1 MLIENYKVLIICFST
16 SIVLSMLSNKIAQ
29 KFNIFDYPDNSR
41 KFHDKKTALTGG
53 IIIFFSIFF
62 FILLQVIKFANLNV
76 QSFQDITQHMA
87 LILGCSIF
95 FLIGLIDDIKDLSP
109 NKKIF
114 FFIITLILLIFIDD
128 DLNIRNISLS
138 VLDYNFSIGLFSYFW
153 TIICFLLF
161 INALNMFDG
170 INLQVSI
177 YSFIS
182 ILYLIS
188 FHSFLNDFLIVVGFS
203 LLCFSVLNYSSKS
216 FLGNSGSYL
225 LGFLIGFM
233 FVKTYNIEKNI
244 YADHIV
250 LLMIIPGLDLIRLF
264 FSRIL
269 KKRHPFSPD
278 RDHLHHY
285 LLNKFSSTNTF
296 LIISF
301 IIWVP
306 FFIAKF
312 TGLIFLIL
320 IYQFIFYFTL
330 IIYLGKKNI
339 RYS

>member
-1 MLIENYKVLIICFST
+1 VFIETYKILIICFSS
-16 SIVLSMLSNKIAQ
+16 SIILSVLSSKIAQ
-29 KFNIFDYPDNSR
+29 KFNIFDYPDSSR

-53 IIIFFSIFF
+53 IIIFFSISIFF
-62 FILLQVIKFANLNV
+62 LLHLINYANQNV
-76 QSFQDITQHMA
+76 QSIQDINQYMT

-95 FLIGLIDDIKDLSP
+95 FLLGLIDDIKNLSP

-128 DLNIRNISLS
+128 DMNIRNISLS
-138 VLDYNFSIGLFSYFW
+138 VLDYNFSIGAFSYFW
-153 TIICFLLF
+153 TVICFLLF

-170 INLQVSI
+170 INLQVTMF
-177 YSFIS
+177 SFIS
-182 ILYLIS
+182 VLYLIS
-188 FHSFLNDFLIVVGFS
+188 FHSLLNDFLMVVGFS
-203 LLCFSVLNYSSKS
+203 LLCFSILNYSSKS

-233 FVKTYNIEKNI
+233 FVKTYNLENNI
-244 YADHIV
+244 YADQIV

-264 FSRIL
+264 FSRIF

-278 RDHLHHY
+278 RGHLHHY
-285 LLNKFSSTNTF
+285 LLNKFSNTNTF
-296 LIISF
+296 LIISL

-312 TGLIFLIL
+312 TGLIFLLL
-320 IYQFIFYFTL
+320 IYQFIFYFSL
-330 IIYLGKKNI
+330 IIYLSKKK
-339 RYS
+339 Y